1 MSDLAATNCG
11 CGCETRNNGGCGN
24 IIWIIL
30 LLSCCGGWGNNN
42 NSCGCSFGNDSCIW
56 IILLLFCC
64 GGWATAA
71 AVSAANLYRP
81 GPRASDYMCF
91 GREIPPDFP
100 SDFLT
105 TTIFDQ
111 KDYSLSFQKLFP
123 SQTLCHICFAPH
135 HSPFVSLPFAVAT
148 HMSHQSHTH
157 YFPL

>member
-1 MSDLAATNCG
+1 MRHVTTEDAEILSGSSFSFPAAADGAITTTAAAAVLAMTAASG
-11 CGCETRNNGGCGN
+11 
-24 IIWIIL
+24 
-30 LLSCCGGWGNNN
+30 SFY
-42 NSCGCSFGNDSCIW
+42 CSSAAAAG
-56 IILLLFCC
+56 
-64 GGWATAA
+64 ATAA